1 MNVLHALMEGE
12 EPSLNAGLLGGTKT
26 TPPEISP
33 AHFSLPP
40 QGQTVVVIN
49 LSGVES
55 GLTTPIRSPRP
66 YSPISSFLP
75 SSFMMT
81 ERSRPLS
88 TMKVLSDFSF
98 CLEARECHSAAPLL
112 EER

>member
-1 MNVLHALMEGE
+1 MDGGGSVLMGQRLHLHTNQDRDWGQ
-12 EPSLNAGLLGGTKT
+12 GKGQGRG
-26 TPPEISP
+26 
-33 AHFSLPP
+33 
-40 QGQTVVVIN
+40 QGQ
-49 LSGVES
+49 

-66 YSPISSFLP
+66 YSPISSFFP

-98 CLEARECHSAAPLL
+98 CLQSGGESVWLLLCWRSAKGAGPHL
-112 EER
+112 